1 MVMGNGY
8 GAQAIFDPGS
18 VQWVLQPRGGRPK
31 RGPQNFEHSVRQG
44 IRLEKYGH
52 VLGGHAELLKGIFP
66 DGVARLWG
74 ASPCDTPWHVKAVC
88 IRDQK
93 VGDEVLF
100 YDKGKFIAKARILGL
115 LQNRELAAAVW
126 GAEEGQKTWEH
137 VMALGDIVEFDVPA
151 APLLREL
158 VNRDDL
164 RSLTLIPA
172 ASRQRHL
179 GLLNNLLA
187 GEEVKAPQPSAAK
200 KTKSAPPMRRDEL
213 LHALGTLDAGI
224 SEQEATRDVSLTLLW
239 AIGRL
244 ASGQS
249 RLVPRDVCAKELGPL
264 LLDFGVGDVN
274 FTLEHTL
281 GHLRRTGLWEAE
293 TEDTV
298 GLKTEVARLLQ
309 KPLTRAE
316 AIGLLR
322 GFYLSGVDQEE
333 LLERVGLAGYA
344 NASGEPGDETNGQQ
358 TGEEASE
365 GRGRRQVNGSRP
377 DRDPRLAEEVK
388 RIYEHQC
395 QICGEALETRF
406 SHYSEAAHIQGVGSP
421 HEGPDKLSN
430 LLCLCPNHHVQFD
443 KLFLF
448 IDEDWNVR
456 RSRDGK
462 HLWTLRRD
470 PKHHLDEKHVEYHR
484 GLCGRGTYEELLN
497 RGDEQI

>member
-1 MVMGNGY
+1 MAMGNGY
-8 GAQAIFDPGS
+8 GAETIFDPGS

-44 IRLEKYGH
+44 IRLAEYEH
-52 VLGGHAELLKGIFP
+52 VLGEHAELLKGIYP

-74 ASPCDTPWHVKAVC
+74 ASPCETPGHVKAVA

-100 YDKGKFIAKARILGL
+100 YALGKFIAKARILGL
-115 LQNRELAAAVW
+115 LRNRELAAAVW

-164 RSLTLIPA
+164 RSLTLVSA
-172 ASRQRHL
+172 TSRQRHL
-179 GLLNNLLA
+179 GLLNNLL
-187 GEEVKAPQPSAAK
+187 GGQELKGRQPSEAKRAA
-200 KTKSAPPMRRDEL
+200 SAPPMRRDEL
-213 LHALGTLDAGI
+213 LHALGTLDTGI

-249 RLVPRDVCAKELGPL
+249 RLVPRDVCAKEIGPL
-264 LLDFGVGDVN
+264 LLDFGVRDVN
-274 FTLEHTL
+274 VTLEHTL
-281 GHLRRTGLWEAE
+281 GCLHRTGLWEAE
-293 TEDTV
+293 AKDTG
-298 GLKTEVARLLQ
+298 GLKREAARLLQ

-316 AIGLLR
+316 AIGLLC
-322 GFYLSGVDQEE
+322 GSYLPDVDQGE

-344 NASGEPGDETNGQQ
+344 NASGAPGDETNGRQ
-358 TGEEASE
+358 TGEAAAE

-388 RIYEHQC
+388 LLYKHQC
-395 QICGEALETRF
+395 QICGERLETRF
-406 SHYSEAAHIQGVGSP
+406 SHYSEAAHIQGIGRP
-421 HEGPDKLSN
+421 HEGPDDLSN

-448 IDEDWNVR
+448 IDRDWNVR

-462 HLWTLRRD
+462 LLRTLIRD
-470 PKHHLDEKHVEYHR
+470 PGHNIDDKCVEYHR
-484 GLCGRGTYEELLN
+484 GLCGRSTYGTN
-497 RGDEQI
+497 QD